1 MSAVS
6 HSIQRAIERYDLEL
20 DTFDLGVL
28 RELITLGR
36 AVMMCRGNNGR
47 HIYLLRY
54 QDTTMKLV
62 FCELSRQIITIL
74 PSSGRL
80 RNRNQRRSGKMLR
93 RNARLRKARRAAFSS
108 STCWAGA

>member
-1 MSAVS
+1 MSAVN

-20 DTFDLGVL
+20 DTFDLGVI

-36 AVMMCRGNNGR
+36 AVLMCRGNNGR

-54 QDTTMKLV
+54 RETTMKLV
-62 FCELSRQIITIL
+62 FCELSRQIITFL

-80 RNRNQRRSGKMLR
+80 RNRNQRRSGKMHR
-93 RNARLRKARRAAFSS
+93 RNARLRKARRAAVSS
-108 STCWAGA
+108 STRWAGA

>member
-1 MSAVS
+1 MSTLG

-20 DTFDLGVL
+20 DAFDLGVL
-28 RELITLGR
+28 RELITLGQ
-36 AVMMCRGNNGR
+36 AVMMCRGNKGR
-47 HIYLLRY
+47 LIYLIRY
-54 QDTTMKLV
+54 RDTTMKLV
-62 FCELSRQIITIL
+62 FCELSRQLITFL

-93 RNARLRKARRAAFSS
+93 RNARLRKARRAAVSS

>member
-6 HSIQRAIERYDLEL
+6 HSIRRAIERYDLEL
-20 DTFDLGVL
+20 DAFDLGVL

-47 HIYLLRY
+47 HIYLIRY
-54 QDTTMKLV
+54 RDTTMKLV
-62 FCELSRQIITIL
+62 FCELSRQIITFL

-93 RNARLRKARRAAFSS
+93 RNARLRKSRRAAGLSS
-108 STCWAGA
+108 SCWAGA